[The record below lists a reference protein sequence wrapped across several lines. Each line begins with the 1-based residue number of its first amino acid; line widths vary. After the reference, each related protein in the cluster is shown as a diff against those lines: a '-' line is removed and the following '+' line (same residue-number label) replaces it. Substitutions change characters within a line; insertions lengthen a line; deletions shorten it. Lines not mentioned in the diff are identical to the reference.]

1 VCSDL
6 DNIVYGA
13 SSPLFIGAL
22 LLLGV
27 RQILH
32 PFPARLYKSVQR
44 VALMT
49 FKLCYLPLRNSDISF
64 KTRRESRHCEHGFRS
79 KELLKSPGS
88 VGTVKVFIA
97 DGSQLSCQLIAAAV
111 RRGRYRTRVVGFAT
125 DATGIREGLA
135 KKEAD
140 VAVIGARLE
149 GEDLAGFQVTREILA
164 SRTKPN
170 VIIILDSNKPK
181 MVVEAFRAGASGIF
195 SRDQSSELLCKC
207 IHAVHRGQVWA
218 SSKELHFL
226 IEALGTALPAKS
238 ICTRG
243 SGLLTTREE
252 GVVHLVAEGLT
263 NRDIS
268 HQLNLSE
275 HTVRNYLFR
284 IFNKVGTSN
293 RLELALYAID
303 RRGSHD
309 QQISPAAMD
318 ESVMAGQA

>member
-1 VCSDL
+1 
-6 DNIVYGA
+6 
-13 SSPLFIGAL
+13 
-22 LLLGV
+22 
-27 RQILH
+27 
-32 PFPARLYKSVQR
+32 
-44 VALMT
+44 
-49 FKLCYLPLRNSDISF
+49 
-64 KTRRESRHCEHGFRS
+64 
-79 KELLKSPGS
+79 
-88 VGTVKVFIA
+88 VKVFIA
-97 DGSQLSCQLIAAAV
+97 DGSQMSCQLIAAAL

-125 DATGIREGLA
+125 NAIGIREGLG
-135 KKEAD
+135 KNEAD

-149 GEDLAGFQVTREILA
+149 EDALAGFMVTREILA
-164 SRTKPN
+164 AKSELN
-170 VIIILDSNKPK
+170 AIIILDSSKPA

-218 SSKELHFL
+218 NSKELRFV
-226 IEALGTALPAKS
+226 IEALGSTLAVKPVSLRGPA
-238 ICTRG
+238 
-243 SGLLTTREE
+243 LLTKREA

-303 RRGSHD
+303 RREGHD
-309 QQISPAAMD
+309 QKISLAAID
-318 ESVMAGQA
+318 EPFISANRPMSSARA